1 MKRWR
6 AFKKSNT
13 LKSKKAVEKGV
24 PKVGKTSLGSLG
36 GFRSALVIAQT
47 HPLYYINVNSTII

>member
-24 PKVGKTSLGSLG
+24 PKVGEDW
-36 GFRSALVIAQT
+36 AYV
-47 HPLYYINVNSTII
+47 